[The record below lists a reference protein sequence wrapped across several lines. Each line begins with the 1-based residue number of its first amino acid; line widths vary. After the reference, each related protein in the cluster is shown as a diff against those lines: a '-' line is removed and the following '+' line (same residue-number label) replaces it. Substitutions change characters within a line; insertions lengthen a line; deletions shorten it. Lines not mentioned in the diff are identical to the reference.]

1 MPEPANFYQVHE
13 AFLKICDGDHTE
25 AAILWQMIRWQRWIY
40 KQDREWFG
48 MSAREMSE
56 EILELA
62 SRPTCGRRMDSLES
76 KGFVES
82 KDSQNPTDSTE
93 WKVKIATL
101 QERVERAGYDWPG
114 PGYSNDGQPLFTAN
128 NDDVHSEQ
136 RDVHSEQQHNR
147 SIQQDNNHNCG
158 LAREGCIYASAD
170 DEPIDRANRES
181 LEDHERWDMMMM
193 LNRWRSMYGRRYDK
207 SDPIKRKRIRFV
219 LTYWTEEE
227 IVEAMQFA
235 NSRADGY
242 RDVWGAFSGAL
253 RKMAQGEWRWDNTS
267 TDSSGDADDLM
278 EVL

>member
-62 SRPTCGRRMDSLES
+62 TRRTCGDKMESLEEC
-76 KGFVES
+76 GFVES
-82 KDSQNPTDSTE
+82 RETEDPTDPTD
-93 WKVKIATL
+93 WQVKIATL
-101 QERVERAGYDWPG
+101 QERVEKEGYDWPG
-114 PGYSNDGQPLFTAN
+114 PGYSNQGTPLEMRS
-128 NDDVHSEQ
+128 NDVGNEIQ
-136 RDVHSEQQHNR
+136 RDGSEIQQHNR

-158 LAREGCIYASAD
+158 RTREDRIYASAD